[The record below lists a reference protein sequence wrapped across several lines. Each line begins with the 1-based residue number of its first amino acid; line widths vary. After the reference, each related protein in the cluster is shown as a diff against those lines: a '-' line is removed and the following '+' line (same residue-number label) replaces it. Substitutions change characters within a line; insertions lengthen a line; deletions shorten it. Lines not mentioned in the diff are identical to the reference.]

1 MPHQPFWH
9 MNCSVYCRFLMSKD
23 QHQDTRRCLAMA
35 VAFSLLLAL
44 SGCGTY
50 VMNGREKGTLI
61 ASPNSIAF
69 GAVSI
74 GQTATATISL
84 SNGSSVPLEITSIDL
99 IGQSFSVVGSGS
111 LPVTISAGGT
121 SSLSV
126 RFAPPTVGAAAGQL
140 TITSNA
146 STNGTAT
153 IALSGTGIATGT
165 AATLSAL
172 SCGSASFTG
181 SATDTCTVTLSAA
194 APSGGLSV
202 NLSSSDAAVSVP
214 ATVTIPENATCAPFT
229 ATVSSV
235 TTAQTATLTATAGG
249 ASIGFDLQLNAVTS
263 TAIPA
268 LSLSSTSLPFGD
280 VTLNTTSTQ
289 SVTLTSTGTASVTV
303 SAATLTGTGFAMSG
317 VTFPLTLGSGQTAT
331 IQVQFKPTTAG
342 AATGQ
347 LTITSNASTNGTATI
362 ALSGTGTAGS
372 YAVTLS
378 WEAPTSSID
387 PVAGYN
393 IYREQ
398 VSSSAYVLLN
408 SSIDT
413 ETSYVDRTVMSGN
426 TYDYVTTSLDTS
438 GVESTPSNM
447 ISVTIP

>member
-1 MPHQPFWH
+1 
-9 MNCSVYCRFLMSKD
+9 
-23 QHQDTRRCLAMA
+23 
-35 VAFSLLLAL
+35 
-44 SGCGTY
+44 
-50 VMNGREKGTLI
+50 
-61 ASPNSIAF
+61 
-69 GAVSI
+69 
-74 GQTATATISL
+74 
-84 SNGSSVPLEITSIDL
+84 
-99 IGQSFSVVGSGS
+99 
-111 LPVTISAGGT
+111 
-121 SSLSV
+121 
-126 RFAPPTVGAAAGQL
+126 
-140 TITSNA
+140 
-146 STNGTAT
+146 
-153 IALSGTGIATGT
+153 
-165 AATLSAL
+165 
-172 SCGSASFTG
+172 
-181 SATDTCTVTLSAA
+181 
-194 APSGGLSV
+194 
-202 NLSSSDAAVSVP
+202 
-214 ATVTIPENATCAPFT
+214 
-229 ATVSSV
+229 
-235 TTAQTATLTATAGG
+235 
-249 ASIGFDLQLNAVTS
+249 
-263 TAIPA
+263 
-268 LSLSSTSLPFGD
+268 
-280 VTLNTTSTQ
+280 
-289 SVTLTSTGTASVTV
+289 
-303 SAATLTGTGFAMSG
+303 MSG